1 MSLFSVEDWKK
12 SPYWNIILLALAWAF
27 TLTTSTLLTTV
38 GPLSAQYLGYSTSV
52 ASSTIGVFLFGAAM
66 SSIPSGWLFRAFGRY
81 WGFSIGCGF
90 QLLGCILGCIALAV
104 KSIDLLLVGCFA
116 IGLAQGLGQFY
127 RFYVVEVTPEDL
139 KSRAVTY
146 VLTGGII
153 AAFLGPYV
161 ATHSVKLFPI
171 DYLGS
176 YMMIGLFAMLNQ
188 SVVSCTSFHPSTTT
202 SSSSSHS
209 TISAH
214 GEDEEHMMIVV
225 HEDVS
230 AGGGA
235 SYDTFGLPAAEA
247 RIARNEEHTTAIST
261 AHEHSH
267 SEHDEQENVIVL
279 GEESVER
286 RSICQ
291 IITTPIFLFS
301 CLVATLAHTMMVMI
315 MSTISLEVMAVY
327 ASSYTLALQYTSY
340 IMQLHFLAMFAP
352 GFFTGLLIEYYGS
365 FLIALVG
372 GIIFLLAL
380 FILTVQQQFDNYLFG
395 MMLLGL
401 GWNFAFSAGTVM
413 LTTCYTVSHNTILT
427 HSLFVDSPFVYACL

>member
-1 MSLFSVEDWKK
+1 MPQMSLITVEDWKK

-27 TLTTSTLLTTV
+27 TLSTSTLLTTV

-66 SSIPSGWLFRAFGRY
+66 SSIPSGWLFRTLGRY
-81 WGFSIGCGF
+81 LGFTMGCGF
-90 QLLGCILGCIALAV
+90 QILGCILGCIALAFRSV
-104 KSIDLLLVGCFA
+104 ELLLLGCFS

-161 ATHSVKLFPI
+161 ATHSVKLLPI
-171 DYLGS
+171 DYFGS
-176 YMMIGLFAMLNQ
+176 YMMIALFAMLNQ
-188 SVVSCTSFHPSTTT
+188 VVVSFTTFSPPV
-202 SSSSSHS
+202 SSLPVP
-209 TISAH
+209 
-214 GEDEEHMMIVV
+214 DEEQQIMLVIN
-225 HEDVS
+225 ENES
-230 AGGGA
+230 TYNNTS
-235 SYDTFGLPAAEA
+235 SYDTFSLPTAEA
-247 RIARNEEHTTAIST
+247 KITENE
-261 AHEHSH
+261 HEK
-267 SEHDEQENVIVL
+267 QKQNVIVL
-279 GEESVER
+279 GEESLEMR
-286 RSICQ
+286 PTLE

-315 MSTISLEVMAVY
+315 MSTISLEVMSVY
-327 ASSYTLALQYTSY
+327 SSSTSLALQYTAY

-352 GFFTGLLIEYYGS
+352 GFFTGLLIEYFGS

-380 FILTVQQQFDNYLFG
+380 FILTVQQQFLNYLIG

-401 GWNFAFSAGTVM
+401 GWNFSFSAGTVM
-413 LTTCYTVSHNTILT
+413 LTTCYTVSSFHFQLTIFYILNV
-427 HSLFVDSPFVYACL
+427 SLLCGVMNRHKKPHMYKQ